1 MTNEEMVTK
10 LETLE
15 SKIAELENKIAK
27 LEDYIDEDMRSDYLR
42 RDELAIVNLEPGD
55 YMTDVVTM
63 NW

>member
-1 MTNEEMVTK
+1 MEERIK
-10 LETLE
+10 ALE
-15 SKIAELENKIAK
+15 SKITELENKIAK

>member
-1 MTNEEMVTK
+1 MTNKEMVTK

-15 SKIAELENKIAK
+15 SKITELENKIAK
-27 LEDYIDEDMRSDYLR
+27 LKDYIDEDMRSDYLR

-63 NW
+63 KW

>member
-15 SKIAELENKIAK
+15 SKITELENNIAE
-27 LEDYIDEDMRSDYLR
+27 LNNYINDAMRYDYLR